1 MKLTIRDLMTGTE
14 TLAKLIGL
22 NMKAKLAYHVGRNA
36 RVIKT
41 ELTEVNKIQNELFV
55 KYGDKQENNN
65 YVVPIE
71 KIEAFSA
78 EREELLTQIV
88 DIDIRPFSFD
98 LFGDMEIPAETYVN
112 LWYMFTE
119 EPKDGLEP
127 EIQEK

>member
-1 MKLTIRDLMTGTE
+1 MKLTIRDLMTGVE
-14 TLAKLIGL
+14 TLGKLVRL

-36 RVIKT
+36 RIVKT
-41 ELTEVNKIQNELFV
+41 ELAEINKIQNALFV
-55 KYGDKQENNN
+55 KYGDKQEDNN

-71 KIEAFSA
+71 KVELFSA
-78 EREELLTQIV
+78 EREELLDQEI

-127 EIQEK
+127 EIQKK